1 MRAIHIIKRITLT
14 AFGILCAMY
23 IGTALADSEPI
34 DITIIPQPTPEPIPY
49 TAPVEVTEHYLD
61 QQEVE
66 TLAEFLWK
74 SPLYYES
81 TKRTLLWVVF
91 NRVDDK
97 SGLFADTIEE
107 VCRNRAEFGFME
119 AHRYKLSEEN
129 LRIVREE
136 LNRWKSL
143 HDGKWVGRH
152 VPRNGLYCAFY
163 GDRNRSIKVYSEI
176 GGTPLKW

>member
-1 MRAIHIIKRITLT
+1 MRTIQIIKKIMLT
-14 AFGILCAMY
+14 VLGILGAMY

-34 DITIIPQPTPEPIPY
+34 DITIVPVPTPEPIPY
-49 TAPVEVTEHYLD
+49 TAPVEITDHYLD

-91 NRVDDK
+91 NRVDDR

-119 AHRYKLSEEN
+119 AHRYALSEEN

-136 LNRWKSL
+136 MNRWLSMK
-143 HDGKWVGRH
+143 DGKWVGRH
-152 VPRNGLYCAFY
+152 CPRNGVYCGFY
-163 GDRNRSIKVYSEI
+163 GDRNRQIHVYAQL
-176 GGTPLKW
+176 GGDPLKW